1 MLTLFLAPI
10 FPALEQ
16 MLFHPVKDKTWGKGE
31 KRKTHNS
38 SVGLCK
44 GLKPKWKN
52 KRVNSLHWC
61 IEYIKSFNLMY
72 GLNIFDSKTR
82 SMVIYN

>member
-1 MLTLFLAPI
+1 MKKEKKPRIVLYLY
-10 FPALEQ
+10 
-16 MLFHPVKDKTWGKGE
+16 KGI
-31 KRKTHNS
+31 
-38 SVGLCK
+38 
-44 GLKPKWKN
+44 KPEWKN